1 MDGALM
7 AVEDD
12 CEEVLLMRHE
22 HPTAGAAALVT
33 IGT

>member
-12 CEEVLLMRHE
+12 CEGVLLMRHE
-22 HPTAGAAALVT
+22 HPAAGAALVT